1 MSDGLEHHRDAILTL
16 LAGGVAA
23 LWLTLSLRFR
33 AESWRAVTPA
43 AAGLLTAAAVLG
55 LLGLPLTLFAALGM
69 VLLLGLGVDCGI
81 FFTERP
87 DDGRMAAAVLFSG
100 VTTML
105 SFGLLALSS
114 TPALAV
120 FGVTLLA
127 GDVAIWIAA
136 PLLRP
141 VKERA
146 NDTSRT
152 ASA

>member
-1 MSDGLEHHRDAILTL
+1 
-16 LAGGVAA
+16 
-23 LWLTLSLRFR
+23 
-33 AESWRAVTPA
+33 
-43 AAGLLTAAAVLG
+43 
-55 LLGLPLTLFAALGM
+55 
-69 VLLLGLGVDCGI
+69 
-81 FFTERP
+81 
-87 DDGRMAAAVLFSG
+87 MAAAVLFSG